1 MIWLKLACTYRL
13 DTLWT
18 PTEAWII
25 GKLSWNC
32 SFLLLLTVQSQF
44 SKRSDGNS
52 VHLLGLGVRH
62 WRKRFSVSTKNSKS
76 YHPFFVLEVLNQW
89 ERMYKYTMKCTN
101 YRTFK
106 FTACQGLL
114 SYRRQIGKQEDPG
127 DEVGG
132 EPPCKSLVQ
141 RSRMLMQKRPLFGQT
156 QRQINIYSSQ
166 LIIDDISATTLRLI
180 L

>member
-1 MIWLKLACTYRL
+1 MPYNIPSDYHFRRVPMGVPNSQLTTIFSAKYQLTTIFLANYQLTTVLLAKYQLTVNPIHTLFQVSHKISYTMIWLKLACTYRL

-101 YRTFK
+101 
-106 FTACQGLL
+106 
-114 SYRRQIGKQEDPG
+114 
-127 DEVGG
+127 
-132 EPPCKSLVQ
+132 
-141 RSRMLMQKRPLFGQT
+141 
-156 QRQINIYSSQ
+156 
-166 LIIDDISATTLRLI
+166 
-180 L
+180 